1 MVSRAPHLPG
11 EFTGTFTSRYA
22 DSGDLRQHV
31 TTGGDGPP
39 PLLLG
44 HGWQQPA
51 GHGACA
57 GNQAVP
63 MPDSRTQIY
72 ISGVAGMPLSA
83 TLAWR
88 QIGGTARFTSSTVY
102 HAA

>member
-1 MVSRAPHLPG
+1 M
-11 EFTGTFTSRYA
+11 
-22 DSGDLRQHV
+22 
-31 TTGGDGPP
+31 TTAGDGPP
-39 PLLLG
+39 LLLVP
-44 HGWQQPA
+44 GWQQPG
-51 GHGACA
+51 GHGACT

-72 ISGVAGMPLSA
+72 ISGVAGRPLSA

-88 QIGGTARFTSSTVY
+88 QIGGDAHLPGSNPD